1 MYAAIEQTVKALI
14 LKERDSLRGRTVIS
28 FTVQAVATSE
38 ILEPGSHLIV
48 VGIDDC
54 SSISVYYHRQIS
66 TTSGNFITGLS
77 ILDNLSCAF
86 ASVGGEETI

>member
-1 MYAAIEQTVKALI
+1 
-14 LKERDSLRGRTVIS
+14 VIS

-38 ILEPGSHLIV
+38 ILEPGSHLII

-54 SSISVYYHRQIS
+54 SSVSVYYHRQIR

-77 ILDNLSCAF
+77 ILDNFSRAF
-86 ASVGGEETI
+86 ASVGREETI